1 MPMWKCSV
9 CGFEIDADV
18 PPENCP
24 SCGSAREEFYVKGSR
39 HKDSLEGTPELLIIN
54 GSKHR
59 AHNSAYFASI
69 VEQAAKEKGISYKLL
84 NLNDYKIDHC
94 WCCYSMKEEM
104 CGLPCRN
111 GYDDMHKFHKLMLNA
126 KAVIVVS
133 PINWNGMPSML
144 KAFLDRLTCIENMYL
159 IDKTTPCAGKTVGI
173 IVNGHEDGAYKT
185 AFDIFMIFQNLGYIM
200 APYGIAYSTHNRSFK
215 SESDNEYFKEERL
228 MGEFVKNVT
237 HNVIEF
243 SRLQVEN
250 KMDIR
255 PSCE

>member
-1 MPMWKCSV
+1 MPKWKCSV
-9 CGFEIDADV
+9 CGYEADADT

-24 SCGSAREEFYVKGSR
+24 QCGSAREEFYVKGDR
-39 HKDSLEGTPELLIIN
+39 RVDDLEGTPELLIIN
-54 GSKHR
+54 ASKHR
-59 AHNSAYFASI
+59 AHNTAYFASI
-69 VEQAAKEKGISYKLL
+69 AEQAAKEYGASYKLL
-84 NLNDYKIDHC
+84 NLNDYNIEHC
-94 WCCYSMKEEM
+94 WCCYSMRDEQ
-104 CGLPCRN
+104 CLLPCRN
-111 GYDDMHKFHKLMLNA
+111 YLDDMHKFHDLILGA
-126 KAVIVVS
+126 KAVIIVS

-159 IDKTTPCAGKTVGI
+159 IDQTTPCAGKTVGI

-200 APYGIAYSTHNRSFK
+200 APYGIAYSTHNRSFR
-215 SESDNEYFKEERL
+215 SESDHEYFKEEKL

-237 HNVIEF
+237 HNVIAF
-243 SRLQVEN
+243 SRIGVDK